1 MEKKIQV
8 YIKDLEN
15 EHLKSY
21 EVIGNV
27 DKENKIINYFEQ
39 TKTSVILKDVNNT
52 LEIFRENDEFKMNM
66 TFNKNE
72 ITNGNYYL
80 KEFDLN
86 LDIIIKTKNLE
97 VDFKAGIIKIDYELF
112 LIQEKQGSFKLKLV
126 F

>member
-1 MEKKIQV
+1 MQ
-8 YIKDLEN
+8 
-15 EHLKSY
+15 
-21 EVIGNV
+21 
-27 DKENKIINYFEQ
+27 
-39 TKTSVILKDVNNT
+39 
-52 LEIFRENDEFKMNM
+52 NDEFKMNM

>member
-1 MEKKIQV
+1 M
-8 YIKDLEN
+8 
-15 EHLKSY
+15 
-21 EVIGNV
+21 
-27 DKENKIINYFEQ
+27 
-39 TKTSVILKDVNNT
+39 
-52 LEIFRENDEFKMNM
+52 
-66 TFNKNE
+66 
-72 ITNGNYYL
+72 